1 MTAIEKH
8 YTLAEV
14 RDILKIS
21 KVTLWKYMKEGKLS
35 VVVLSQRKKLVKESD
50 LRKFIDQHIQK

>member
-35 VVVLSQRKKLVKESD
+35 VIVLSQRKKLVKESD
-50 LRKFIDQHIQK
+50 LKKFIDQHIQK

>member
-14 RDILKIS
+14 RDILKVS
-21 KVTLWKYMKEGKLS
+21 KVTLWKYMKDGKLK
-35 VVVLSQRKKLVKESD
+35 VVVFSQKKKLIKESD
-50 LRKFIDQHIQK
+50 LKKFIDQHRTK